1 MVITHP
7 KVKPATMKESQMVEM
22 GKSQFHSN
30 INKLR
35 TASQESRTPYGK
47 RLSKGLMPPFT
58 KVIQKWFE
66 GATSVAGYNRD
77 VAKVLKDIPTE
88 TLADL
93 SSRVILDSIS
103 IQVPLGTLVLKL
115 GMFLEEEARLRHIK
129 KNHKESWSRIESCIN
144 KRIGFR
150 YRRYSSRA
158 LARHLGIPWDDWSPT
173 VRGKV
178 GSVFVD
184 LFRKATGLIE
194 LTKVQEEK
202 TKQVYH
208 IKPTTAALEWIRHY
222 KDHNEDLCPL
232 YLPSDSP
239 EGYLELPLALFKTS
253 NTEHLKILDK
263 SPRINIP
270 LLASRKLQ
278 SAPWKINSK
287 VLEVAEYFW
296 KNQLEIA
303 GFPPSKL
310 DRMPPKP
317 PDIDTNKKARDRWRR
332 EAAYYHKSDLK
343 LRGSRLLISKILWA
357 ADRFKNSPRFY
368 FPHQFDFRGRLY
380 AVPNFLNFQGSDL
393 GRGLLHFAESRPMNA
408 EAEGWFLRYGPELW
422 GETLTPDAARKWISR
437 NQNLIRE
444 TAKDPAGQLWW
455 SNAEKPW
462 QFLAWCLEA
471 AQWLNHSLAVSNLPI
486 TVDASSNGL
495 QIMSLMMRYEKGAVD
510 TNCTSRND
518 SPVDIYLKVL
528 EAVEAKLQSSTTG
541 WDWMQLKLDRNLVKT
556 IIMTIPYGCTQ
567 YRAEELVIQWYYQ
580 KESTV
585 FDGRL
590 RKSAGYLAS
599 TIVNVFYDL
608 YPEYQR
614 LMTYLEYIPRVLLE
628 IPLVWTS
635 PSGFPVCQ
643 VYYKSIAKRVK
654 SLLFGRTRSI
664 TYKQETPKVD
674 KAKMSRA
681 FVPNLI
687 HSLDAAVLHLA
698 LSKTKAPAVAAVHD
712 SFAAHAS
719 EIGGLIDD
727 VKRSYLEVFGDDP
740 RVFIEK
746 ILASESVDN
755 QLVTELADDFS
766 SLVGDFSVDEILTAR
781 YMYR

>member
-1 MVITHP
+1 MV
-7 KVKPATMKESQMVEM
+7 KL

-35 TASQESRTPYGK
+35 TNTQESQTPYGR
-47 RLSKGLMPPFT
+47 RLTRGVIPPFT
-58 KVIQKWFE
+58 RIIQKWFE
-66 GATSVAGYNRD
+66 GSTSVAGYNRD

-103 IQVPLGTLVLKL
+103 IQIPLGNLVLKL
-115 GMFLEEEARLRHIK
+115 GMFLEEEARLRDIK
-129 KNHKESWSRIESCIN
+129 KNHKKSWTRVESCIN

-158 LARHLGIPWDDWSPT
+158 LSKRLGIDWSDWGPT
-173 VRGKV
+173 MRGKV

-194 LTKVQEEK
+194 LVKVQEEK
-202 TKQVYH
+202 FKQVYH
-208 IKPTTAALEWIRHY
+208 IKPTEAALEWIQNY
-222 KDHNEDLCPL
+222 KDYNEDLCPL

-239 EGYLELPLALFKTS
+239 EGYSELPLASFKTS
-253 NTEHLKILDK
+253 DTRHLELLDK
-263 SPRINIP
+263 STSINTA
-270 LLASRKLQ
+270 LAASGKLQ
-278 SAPWKINSK
+278 ATPWKINSK

-296 KNQLEIA
+296 KHQFEIA

-317 PDIDTNKKARDRWRR
+317 SDISDNKEARDKWRR

-343 LRGSRLLISKILWA
+343 LKGTRLLISKILWA
-357 ADRFKNSPRFY
+357 ADRFKNSPKFY

-393 GRGLLHFAESRPMNA
+393 GRGLLHFAETRPMNA
-408 EAEGWFLRYGPELW
+408 EAEEWFLKHGPGLW
-422 GETLTPDAARKWISR
+422 GETLTPASAQRWVSR

-444 TAKDPAGQLWW
+444 TAQDPTSQLWW

-471 AQWLNHSLAVSNLPI
+471 NQWLNNSLAVSNLPI

-495 QIMSLMMRYEKGAVD
+495 QIMSLMLRYPEGATD
-510 TNCTSRND
+510 TNCASGNTE
-518 SPVDIYLKVL
+518 PVDIYLKVL
-528 EAVEAKLQSSTTG
+528 KEVEAKLQSSTVG
-541 WDWMQLKLDRNLVKT
+541 WDWIQLNLDRGLIKT

-567 YRAEELVIQWYYQ
+567 YRAEELVVQWYYR
-580 KESTV
+580 KESSV
-585 FDGRL
+585 FEGRL

-608 YPEYQR
+608 YPEYQK
-614 LMTYLEYIPRVLLE
+614 LMTYLECIPRVLLE
-628 IPLVWTS
+628 TPLVWSS

-643 VYYKSIAKRVK
+643 SYYKSTSKRVK
-654 SLLFGRTRSI
+654 SLLFGRSRSV
-664 TYKQETPKVD
+664 TYKQETSKVD
-674 KAKMSRA
+674 RIKMCRA

-698 LSKTKAPAVAAVHD
+698 LSKTQAPAVATVHD

-719 EIGGLIDD
+719 EIGGLIDA
-727 VKRSYLEVFGDDP
+727 VKRSYLEVFGGDP
-740 RVFIEK
+740 KVFIEK
-746 ILASESVDN
+746 ILSSESTDN
-755 QLVTELADDFS
+755 QLVSELAEDFS
-766 SLVGDFSVDEILTAR
+766 SLVGDFSVDEVLTAR